1 MGEAFYSGRVHA
13 SIASSLDPTIDLIMK
28 HVDLAPFRLDSVQAI
43 HIAVIMEDLFD
54 QLEVLGS
61 AQAGPTVE
69 LRSKT
74 SFYDHQ
80 PSKHGA
86 WWDKPDFR
94 SASNMFPHDDVGFL
108 SKHQYNSRIPKLL
121 FETYFPR
128 APKPTRRLTE
138 IIRCSGIKTDNAAGK
153 LQADRAFLQWSLHL
167 ILEDLLKHNSF
178 EALKSVIEGEQ
189 NRKKYMTDVFS
200 KILQDMERIKQLK
213 IDIKKTKKEKLK
225 EFQTLDAQIFETRD
239 NLLELQF
246 RKPLE
251 AAYVQKC
258 GKATISRVRKMC
270 LKTEKEAGDDM
281 KEAKFHIANESRC
294 HDAMMKIIKSKMKNT
309 KTLYDYWAD
318 RYEKDTTRLQAE
330 LDEIK
335 LERSRDLSRMT
346 YLRKMIDDYEEI
358 VQDDRRIKKLSTDK
372 VLKNEREKKN
382 ATRLQAWWRGTM
394 VRRALGPFKLLVAD
408 LRARRNSRSEKKN

>member
-1 MGEAFYSGRVHA
+1 
-13 SIASSLDPTIDLIMK
+13 
-28 HVDLAPFRLDSVQAI
+28 
-43 HIAVIMEDLFD
+43 MEDLFD

-138 IIRCSGIKTDNAAGK
+138 I
-153 LQADRAFLQWSLHL
+153 
-167 ILEDLLKHNSF
+167 HNSF

-309 KTLYDYWAD
+309 KQTLYDYWAD

-358 VQDDRRIKKLSTDK
+358 VQDDRS
-372 VLKNEREKKN
+372 V
-382 ATRLQAWWRGTM
+382 G
-394 VRRALGPFKLLVAD
+394 
-408 LRARRNSRSEKKN
+408 